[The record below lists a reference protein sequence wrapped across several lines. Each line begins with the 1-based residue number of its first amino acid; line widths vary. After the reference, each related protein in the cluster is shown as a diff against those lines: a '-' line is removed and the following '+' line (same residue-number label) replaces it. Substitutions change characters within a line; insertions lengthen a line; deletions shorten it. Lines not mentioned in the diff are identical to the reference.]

1 VHTQV
6 ASQLKGARLEL
17 RELKGHSLL
26 LGTCTS
32 YPIHRSDLE
41 ACAIEIKYL
50 KHQISHSSCYNVL
63 SPPCDARDS
72 LKGKLFH
79 ATKENTKLVQEVAHL
94 TFSLE
99 RMVVGEKLNLDDFDR
114 AE

>member
-17 RELKGHSLL
+17 RDLKARSLL
-26 LGTCTS
+26 LGACTS
-32 YPIHRSDLE
+32 CPMLTSDLE

-50 KHQISHSSCYNVL
+50 KHQISHSSCYSVL
-63 SPPCDARDS
+63 SPLCDACGS

-79 ATKENTKLVQEVAHL
+79 LQKEHRASARGCLFD
-94 TFSLE
+94 FSS
-99 RMVVGEKLNLDDFDR
+99 
-114 AE
+114 